1 MAFTIDEVAQ
11 FKSVNGTN
19 VVLSV
24 EERQTIVDEWNANET
39 PRRDARLLRLADAV
53 QARLN
58 TEAQRV
64 GYDDIVS
71 AISYRNDANVAW
83 AAEASALF
91 TWRSSTWLA
100 YFAIEADV
108 KNNIRP
114 MPTTEQMLLELPAS
128 PLP

>member
-1 MAFTIDEVAQ
+1 MAFTIDDVAQ
-11 FKSVNGTN
+11 FKSVNGKN
-19 VVLSV
+19 VALSA
-24 EERQTIVDEWNANET
+24 EERQAIVDEWNANET
-39 PRRDARLLRLADAV
+39 PRKTAMLDALAKAV
-53 QARLN
+53 QARLD
-58 TEAQRV
+58 TAARRM
-64 GYDDIVS
+64 GYDDLVS
-71 AISYRNDANVAW
+71 AISYRNDSNLAW

-108 KNNIRP
+108 KNSIRP